1 MRDLIEKEIMQRLQ
15 TAELGYKIHTSFFDA
30 RQLWRDDSDW
40 RDVMKQ
46 FPALWIA
53 SITPTADGVV
63 WLTKNWR
70 VQATVSIFGADMNT
84 ITEAPTRHGRSHVKT
99 STARRTDDT
108 DTRGPAVAPPRLV
121 SPESQ
126 KSRPGT
132 YRLAD
137 DMVRLLGR
145 WKPPSATSS
154 LMPLGGDNH
163 IARKIGGSYVSV
175 IEVRFGLDYAL
186 LPYAESE
193 PLTRIDRIEASS
205 PTARVTYALDLAETP
220 SS

>member
-84 ITEAPTRHGRSHVKT
+84 ISEAPTRHGRPHVAT
-99 STARRTDDT
+99 PTAKRVDRDDT
-108 DTRGPAVAPPRLV
+108 DARIDTQVDIRGPAQNERTPQTTILLWPPPHLV
-121 SPESQ
+121 SPESP
-126 KSRPGT
+126 KRRPGT

-154 LMPLGGDNH
+154 LMPLG
-163 IARKIGGSYVSV
+163 R
-175 IEVRFGLDYAL
+175 R
-186 LPYAESE
+186 
-193 PLTRIDRIEASS
+193 
-205 PTARVTYALDLAETP
+205 
-220 SS
+220 